1 VFDPVVIIGGGPTA
15 LEVCS
20 SLSTHFPDLSLVLI
34 LPGQCVLP
42 SIFATNQSDKS
53 GGGGGGGDEAPLAEG
68 VEGGEGKGPGPCEE
82 LAAFYESQ
90 LVKRGIKIARGF
102 SVARLWLPHEE
113 VGGSERGSHLSNM
126 CCWNASNVL
135 FVFNISMHHFIQIS
149 KHLNI

>member
-53 GGGGGGGDEAPLAEG
+53 GGGGGDEAPVAEG

-113 VGGSERGSHLSNM
+113 VRGERESSIKHVLLE
-126 CCWNASNVL
+126 CFKCVVCLQYINAS
-135 FVFNISMHHFIQIS
+135 FYSNI
-149 KHLNI
+149 